1 MRISLRKGSEMK
13 RYIRKTAAV
22 VLALIIVLSA
32 VTSAFAQGRTNA
44 LYKHGEFISVTEAS
58 AGNSTGSD
66 SPAVTA
72 TDSDASAVD
81 DAQNSGNENS
91 ASNEEALKQKTDLYT
106 VMAIIALG
114 AIIVGIREKKNGR

>member
-1 MRISLRKGSEMK
+1 MK

-32 VTSAFAQGRTNA
+32 VTFAFAQGRTNA
-44 LYKHGEFISVTEAS
+44 LYKHGEFISATEAS

-72 TDSDASAVD
+72 TDSDASAGD

-91 ASNEEALKQKTDLYT
+91 VSNEEALKQKTDLYT